1 MADNKIVQE
10 EVNTKPA
17 KKRKPIVSVLIGLL
31 NAFLIINLSI
41 LTELTLAVLF
51 VSEISKDIDYEQL
64 FVIDFIDINE
74 FIQSVAPLIICLVLL
89 VIFIA
94 LTFVANI
101 KKIRTAFLSIGIS
114 FAICSVI
121 NTALGM
127 LSHTLISVLPYSFR
141 EMITNKGSAFE
152 DLMVFSAFGLLIIA
166 TVFISVFLVIN
177 YVRKDKTRS
186 FKRNLIGM
194 IAGLVCVSIVFAAVG
209 VLVLIPKNENTE
221 TSKFD
226 LYDQIDRLTS
236 ENEDVDF
243 DEESGMLYINCEII
257 VIVETEASESDI
269 EDLADAQK
277 VRLDKTM
284 ADVGIYKFTYSDPLE
299 YDDLLNK
306 AAKIKRNEYVKDAYI
321 NVVTLCETGDEG
333 AEATSVYPDDGWEGD
348 NWNVSVPR
356 GTNWGIEA
364 IDAPDAWFYLD
375 EMQTVRVGLIDCVPN
390 TEHPDLANMF
400 KDATFT
406 CIDSETGVKEINAY
420 NIPPQENHGSHVSGI
435 MDAEW
440 DNGVGVSGVM
450 GGKGDLYFSGVYYDG
465 GYGLL
470 PFTGYDFLLA
480 LKTLIDQDVQ
490 VINISLGG
498 SDLTVFAASRG
509 NQNAIDYLTYQA
521 EFFDNGLSRII
532 SVREAQGKPDFV
544 ICVAAGNTNNNVF
557 YKDDNE
563 PYGYRCNQTPLD
575 VLTGNLPDSGN
586 ALALYSNFIQMA
598 QSEAVTDR
606 VIVVGA
612 LEIDKANS
620 TRFSTR
626 YSVTDYS
633 NVGSRVDIVAPG
645 SDIYSCYDIGYDYMS
660 GTSMASPHVA
670 GVAGL
675 VFACNPDLTGPQVKA
690 ILLAST
696 TGRYYYYEGYSGMVN
711 AKMAVVNAIQTKDKP
726 VERVI
731 RSAGAGGLDLCFVV
745 DTTGSMGDDIDNA
758 KDNMTEILSHLSEK
772 TTDYRVA
779 IIDYRDFSSR
789 TYDSADYPY
798 RVQLDFTSDNST
810 IQSAINRLSLGYGG
824 DEEETVY
831 SGLMAA
837 ANLEWRPDAKKVI
850 IILGD
855 APPLD
860 PEPETGYTYDDVV
873 SALLSSDIGIDYG
886 RSDARVTD
894 SMDYSVINVYSIGTS
909 ASYDAEE
916 FFEDISEVTGG
927 SYSSVAN
934 ASGVSDAIIDS
945 IDQIEII
952 PTATAKADFGD
963 SLAGQTIDIYQG
975 GAYRFSVVPDESGYF
990 EIENIEPDMYHWE
1003 CPEML
1008 TGGSMEI
1015 ETNEKFASIRTKQEY
1030 WFNPAISMWKDNK
1043 TKIVPLSELAALLI
1057 LFVPL
1062 FLAMAF
1068 VSLANKMHE
1077 KRLAAPKTVK
1087 KTVANKPN
1095 SEITNSGSELAKSN
1109 TVSKIKLEPKAQG
1122 IICPSCGKTL
1132 EPNDKFCGYCG
1143 SQLGDK
1149 K

>member
-64 FVIDFIDINE
+64 FVIDLIDINE

-89 VIFIA
+89 VIFLA
-94 LTFVANI
+94 LTFVANM

-114 FAICSVI
+114 FAICSAV
-121 NTALGM
+121 NLVLGL
-127 LSHTLISVLPYSFR
+127 LSPKLISVLPYSFR
-141 EMITNKGSAFE
+141 EMTANKVSVFE
-152 DLMVFSAFGLLIIA
+152 SLTVFSTFGLMLIA
-166 TVFISVFLVIN
+166 SLFISIFMVIS
-177 YVRKDKTRS
+177 YVRKGKKKS
-186 FKRNLIGM
+186 FKRNLIGI
-194 IAGLVCVSIVFAAVG
+194 IAGFICVTIVFTAIGFV
-209 VLVLIPKNENTE
+209 VLLPKNDAKLPE
-221 TSKFD
+221 THLD
-226 LYDQIDRLTS
+226 DQITKLTTD
-236 ENEDVDF
+236 NEDIDF
-243 DEESGMLYINCEII
+243 DEETGMLYVNCEI
-257 VIVETEASESDI
+257 VVVAELDASESDI
-269 EDLADAQK
+269 EDLADAQNVK
-277 VRLDKTM
+277 LDKSM
-284 ADVGIYKFTYSDPLE
+284 ADIGIYKFTYPESME
-299 YDDLLNK
+299 YDELQNK
-306 AAKIKRNEYVKDAYI
+306 VLKIRRNEYVSDAYI
-321 NVVTLCETGDEG
+321 NVVTLLKSDDEG
-333 AEATSVYPDDGWEGD
+333 SEATSEYPEDNWQGD
-348 NWNVSVPR
+348 NWNASVPR
-356 GTNWGIEA
+356 GNNWGMEA

-375 EMQTVRVGLIDCVPN
+375 EMQKVRVGLIDCVPN
-390 TEHPDLANMF
+390 TEHPDLVNMF

-406 CIDSETGVKEINAY
+406 SINSETGVKEINAY
-420 NIPPQENHGSHVSGI
+420 KIEPTEDHGSHVAGI
-435 MDAEW
+435 MDADW
-440 DNGVGVSGVM
+440 NNGIGVSGVM

-465 GYGLL
+465 DTGLF
-470 PFTGYDFLLA
+470 PVTGYNYLLA

-490 VINISLGG
+490 VINISLGIV
-498 SDLTVFAASRG
+498 DPTIFAASHG
-509 NQNAIDYLTYQA
+509 NQNAIDYMTVQA
-521 EFFDNGLSRII
+521 NILDDGLSRVIA
-532 SVREAQGKPDFV
+532 SREAQGKKDFV
-544 ICVAAGNTNNNVF
+544 ICVAAGNTNGYQF
-557 YKDDNE
+557 YKDDRE
-563 PYGYRCNQTPLD
+563 PFGYRDYWIPLD
-575 VLTGNLPDSGN
+575 SISGNLPESGN
-586 ALALYSNFIQMA
+586 ALAYYANIVQMTH
-598 QSEAVTDR
+598 SEAVVDR
-606 VIVVGA
+606 IICVGA
-612 LEIDKANS
+612 VEIDNSNS
-620 TRFSTR
+620 TRFGTR
-626 YSVTDYS
+626 YRYTDYS
-633 NVGSRVDIVAPG
+633 NEGSRVDIVAPG
-645 SDIYSCYDIGYDYMS
+645 SDIYSCYDEGYGFMS

-886 RSDARVTD
+886 RSDSRVTD
-894 SMDYSVINVYSIGTS
+894 SMDYSVINVYAIGTS

-975 GAYRFSVVPDESGYF
+975 GAYRFSVVPDESGCF

-1030 WFNPAISMWKDNK
+1030 WFNPAISAWKDNK

-1062 FLAMAF
+1062 ILAMAF

-1095 SEITNSGSELAKSN
+1095 SEITNSGSELAKPK
-1109 TVSKIKLEPKAQG
+1109 TVSKIKMEPKAPG